1 MAEGRVASA
10 TTPGAISGV
19 AHELRT
25 PIAAVRGAASALRRE
40 GLDEGTRDRLLAVI
54 EDAVGELSR
63 LVDDLLDAG
72 RLDAGALAVEPG
84 PVDVVEAA
92 RGVVE
97 AAVAAT
103 GAAIELIPPAGE
115 PPVARADA
123 GRLRQAVANLVDNA
137 VRYSPPGSPVE
148 VRVERTV
155 DGVRIAVA
163 DSGPGIPTADRD
175 RIFEPFVRLSSGTAG
190 SGLGLYL
197 ARELARAMGG
207 ELRLAASGNG
217 GSTFAIDLPAAGASG

>member
-40 GLDEGTRDRLLAVI
+40 GVDEETRDRLLAVI
-54 EDAVGELSR
+54 EDAVSELSR
-63 LVDDLLDAG
+63 LVDDLLDAD
-72 RLDAGALAVEPG
+72 RLDAGALAVELG
-84 PVDVVEAA
+84 PVDVVQVA
-92 RGVVE
+92 RSVVE

-103 GAAIELIPPAGE
+103 GAPIELVPPAGE
-115 PPVARADA
+115 PPIARADA
-123 GRLRQAVANLVDNA
+123 GRLRQTVANLVDNA
-137 VRYSPPGSPVE
+137 VRYSPAGSPVE
-148 VRVERTV
+148 VRVEHTG
-155 DGVRIAVA
+155 DGVRIAVS
-163 DSGPGIPTADRD
+163 DSGPGIPAADRE

-197 ARELARAMGG
+197 ARELVRAMSG
-207 ELRLAASGNG
+207 ELRLATSGKD
-217 GSTFAIDLPAAGASG
+217 GSTFAIDLPAIDAAG